1 VTELLKHASNA
12 LIANDAATLER
23 LAQEASLYTGTL
35 RTVIATE
42 AATRLGPA
50 AEVLR
55 RQVLA
60 ASVQLAT
67 RRRLSAT
74 SSLRAY
80 PWER

>member
-1 VTELLKHASNA
+1 VTELLKQASNA
-12 LIANDAATLER
+12 LITNDAATLEW
-23 LAQEASLYTGTL
+23 LAQEASGAAGKLRMTL
-35 RTVIATE
+35 ATE
-42 AATRLGPA
+42 LGPA
-50 AEVLR
+50 VEVLR

-74 SSLRAY
+74 SSLQAH